1 MKGENMKNVIKNSLL
16 VFALSIISILSFPNV
31 AYAFET
37 YAIDTDEMKEL
48 IDRGLKKGD
57 EIENSH
63 VFAMPDNGWNIVTV
77 GLNYLESYYEKNST
91 QNIFSFREKIYTEKR
106 SGVGS
111 GSIKL
116 EVSNV
121 LHTDGS
127 NNVIISEFELGDI
140 MYDPNK
146 WDHGSH
152 YYNTTKKTY
161 AKNTK
166 YDGQV
171 TYLLT
176 CPDAIHASAA
186 ESARISLA
194 TN

>member
-91 QNIFSFREKIYTEKR
+91 QNIFSFREKIY
-106 SGVGS
+106 SV
-111 GSIKL
+111 
-116 EVSNV
+116 
-121 LHTDGS
+121 
-127 NNVIISEFELGDI
+127 
-140 MYDPNK
+140 
-146 WDHGSH
+146 
-152 YYNTTKKTY
+152 
-161 AKNTK
+161 
-166 YDGQV
+166 
-171 TYLLT
+171 
-176 CPDAIHASAA
+176 C
-186 ESARISLA
+186 
-194 TN
+194 

>member
-1 MKGENMKNVIKNSLL
+1 MKNVIKNSLL

-127 NNVIISEFELGDI
+127 NNVIISEFERGDI
-140 MYDPNK
+140 MYDPNPDK
-146 WDHGSH
+146 PEKLFLFSTPCVILKKKGVFICYSLI
-152 YYNTTKKTY
+152 NTLIKFM
-161 AKNTK
+161 
-166 YDGQV
+166 
-171 TYLLT
+171 
-176 CPDAIHASAA
+176 ASLPVMTA
-186 ESARISLA
+186 
-194 TN
+194 